1 MSIERYLKQWLNVE
15 KDPEEFKKF
24 FKKQILD
31 TKNFNEYLTLNGGIE
46 RMIKLRAI
54 EHLTDKK

>member
-1 MSIERYLKQWLNVE
+1 VE

-31 TKNFNEYLTLNGGIE
+31 TKNFNEYLNLNGGIE

>member
-1 MSIERYLKQWLNVE
+1 V
-15 KDPEEFKKF
+15 EFKKF
-24 FKKQILD
+24 FKKQVLD
-31 TKNFNEYLTLNGGIE
+31 TKNFYEYLNLNGGIE

>member
-1 MSIERYLKQWLNVE
+1 ME

-24 FKKQILD
+24 FKNRSSI
-31 TKNFNEYLTLNGGIE
+31 TKNFYEYLTLNGGIE